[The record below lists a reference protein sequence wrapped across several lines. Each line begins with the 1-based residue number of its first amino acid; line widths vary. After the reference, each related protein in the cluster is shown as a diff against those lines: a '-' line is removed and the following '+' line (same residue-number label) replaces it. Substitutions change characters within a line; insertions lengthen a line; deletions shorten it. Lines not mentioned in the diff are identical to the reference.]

1 MKPKSVFLSAQA
13 TARKQALACFLAFV
27 LILFALPGAAFAEPI
42 GPGDEVCTMC
52 HWSEVSQWQN
62 SHHAMEGVACETC
75 HGDLTD
81 GHPEDNSMPVPVASA
96 VCEDCHEA
104 TVSQWHQSLHAA
116 EGVDCVD
123 CHVPHSQTT
132 RLNSEKLCVSCHDD
146 DIGIG
151 VTGALTGHEAAGV
164 SCVDCH
170 VSSPPAAPGQGEAPS
185 HTFTSVPSHLC
196 SNCHAANLHQ
206 PATRITG
213 DAASSVMLASFTD
226 QTKILTEQLKEAEDQ
241 NKSLQTW
248 TLIALGLGLG
258 IGLFLG
264 LIMMVTMNVIY
275 SRSEKSS

>member
-1 MKPKSVFLSAQA
+1 MKSLSVFLSAQ
-13 TARKQALACFLAFV
+13 TKVCKQALVCVLAFV

-42 GPGDEVCTMC
+42 GPGDEICTMC

-75 HGDLTD
+75 HGDLTT
-81 GHPEDNSMPVPVASA
+81 GHPDDNSMPVPVGSD
-96 VCEDCHEA
+96 VCEDCHEE

-132 RLNSEKLCVSCHDD
+132 RLNSEELCVTCHDD
-146 DIGIG
+146 DVG
-151 VTGALTGHEAAGV
+151 VSWELTGHEAAGV

-170 VSSPPAAPGQGEAPS
+170 VSSPVMAAGQGATPD
-185 HTFTSVPSHLC
+185 HAFTSVPSHLC
-196 SNCHAANLHQ
+196 SNCHAANLHE
-206 PATRITG
+206 PATQIAG
-213 DAASSVMLASFTD
+213 DTTSSMILASYTER
-226 QTKILTEQLKEAEDQ
+226 TNMLTEQLKQAEDQ

-264 LIMMVTMNVIY
+264 LIMMVVMGFIIN
-275 SRSEKSS
+275 RSEKTA

>member
-1 MKPKSVFLSAQA
+1 MKPLSVFLSTQTRTRRQA
-13 TARKQALACFLAFV
+13 FVCFFAFV
-27 LILFALPGAAFAEPI
+27 LILLVVPSAAFAEPI

-75 HGDLTD
+75 HGDLTE
-81 GHPEDNSMPVPVASA
+81 GHPDDNSMPVPVGST

-104 TVSQWHQSLHAA
+104 TVMEWDQSLHADA
-116 EGVDCVD
+116 DVDCVD

-132 RLNSEKLCVSCHDD
+132 RLNSEELCVTCHDD
-146 DIGIG
+146 DVG
-151 VTGALTGHEAAGV
+151 VTWELTGHEAAGV

-170 VSSPPAAPGQGEAPS
+170 VSSPITSAGAGETPS

-196 SNCHAANLHQ
+196 INCHADNLHQ
-206 PATRITG
+206 PSTQLHG
-213 DAASSVMLASFTD
+213 DAASSLVLASFTD
-226 QTKILTEQLKEAEDQ
+226 QTEALTAQLQEAEEQ
-241 NKSLQTW
+241 NRSLQTW

-264 LIMMVTMNVIY
+264 LIMMVVMTVILN
-275 SRSEKSS
+275 RSEKTA